1 MNTIVACSSPIGQ
14 GGVALIRMSGP
25 LSISIAKQLSHR
37 SSFRPRYTTLAS
49 LSYKSVFLD
58 QVMMIV
64 MPNPRSFTGED
75 VVEITCHGN
84 PIIVQQI
91 IEACIDLGAR
101 IARPGEFT
109 RRALENGKLS
119 LLQAEALNGVIHARS
134 VEGLELVQKN
144 LQGSLD
150 EGVSSLK
157 ERLLDICAELEAMLD
172 HPDDDLSLLSDEEI
186 ALELDSV
193 ACIATQ
199 SAENWNSNRIGL
211 QGAKVALI
219 GAVNAGKSSL
229 FNVLLGYERAI
240 VSDIAGTTRDVV
252 EKSVSWDGLEI
263 TFLDTAGA
271 RMHTEDT
278 IEARGIEIGIS
289 MAKEVDLCLL
299 VFSLQEAQYNPE
311 IYTQLDTLEKQVAP
325 VPVLRV
331 GTHLDLVSTID
342 MADMVI
348 SNKTK
353 EGLEEIKNHI
363 LSLLRSKTTTGEAY
377 TIVSQ
382 RQYDLFLSLARHCY
396 QARDAL
402 LGILGPAVAAE
413 EITEALQRISELT
426 GEEVRERILDRL
438 FSKFCIGK

>member
-25 LSISIAKQLSHR
+25 LSICIAEQLSQK
-37 SSFRPRYTTLAS
+37 SSFRPRYATLAS
-49 LSYKSVFLD
+49 LSYKEVFLD

-64 MPNPRSFTGED
+64 MPNPHSFTGED

-91 IEACIDLGAR
+91 IEACVDLGAR

-134 VEGLELVQKN
+134 VEGLQLVQNN
-144 LQGSLD
+144 LKGSLD

-157 ERLLDICAELEAMLD
+157 ERLLDVCAELEAMLD

-193 ACIATQ
+193 ALIATQ

-211 QGAKVALI
+211 HGAKVALV

-252 EKSVSWDGLEI
+252 EKSVHWDGLEI
-263 TFLDTAGA
+263 TLLDTAGA
-271 RMHTEDT
+271 RLHTEDT
-278 IEARGIEIGIS
+278 IEARGIEIGLS

-299 VFSLQEAQYNPE
+299 VFSLQEAQHNPD
-311 IYTQLDTLEKQVAP
+311 ILVQLNALAQQVAP

-331 GTHLDLVSTID
+331 GTHLDVVSTTD
-342 MADMVI
+342 TADVSI
-348 SNKTK
+348 SNTTQDGVVELK
-353 EGLEEIKNHI
+353 EKI

-413 EITEALQRISELT
+413 EITEALERISELT